1 MSNNEWNL
9 NKAENKGL
17 KKKKEKTILVGLIQ
31 QNQTEEQVKEYLDEL
46 EFLAMTAGAKT
57 VKRFTQKLQH
67 PHKSTFVGS
76 GKLEEIKEYIER
88 HEEITMVI
96 FDDDLTG
103 KQTNTIEEE
112 LKVKIID
119 RSSLILDIFASR
131 AQTAQAKTQVELAQM
146 QYLLPRLRGLWTH
159 LERQRGG
166 IGMRGPG
173 EKEIETDRRIIR
185 DKISQLKKSLVKID
199 QQNTTQRKNRG
210 QLIRVALVGY
220 TNAGKST
227 LMNLMSKSEVFAEDK
242 LFATLDTT
250 VRKVVFGTMPFLLS
264 DTVGFIRKLPHH
276 LVESFKSTLDE
287 VRESDVLLHVVDMA
301 HPQFEDH
308 IKTVNST
315 LKDLDVQE
323 KPTLLVF
330 NKIDLYRERYFD
342 DLLDDQTGKEIELEL
357 QENLKNEY
365 EHDNIFISAVTK
377 ENISTFRD
385 LLKKMVQEQYEIR
398 YPYQVKHW

>member
-1 MSNNEWNL
+1 MSDWNIGEQG
-9 NKAENKGL
+9 KKGL
-17 KKKKEKTILVGLIQ
+17 KKSTEQAVIIGLIHQ
-31 QNQTEEQVKEYLDEL
+31 DQSEEQVTEYLDEL
-46 EFLAMTAGAKT
+46 EFLAHTAGAETK
-57 VKRFTQKLQH
+57 KRFVQKLQH
-67 PHKSTFVGS
+67 PDRRTFVGS
-76 GKLEEIKEYIER
+76 GKLEEIREYIQKNEA
-88 HEEITMVI
+88 INLAI

-103 KQTNTIEEE
+103 KQVSIIEET

-131 AQTAQAKTQVELAQM
+131 AQTAQAKAQVELAQM

-185 DKISQLKKSLVKID
+185 DKISLLKKKLEKID
-199 QQNTTQRKNRG
+199 QQNLTRRKNRG

-220 TNAGKST
+220 TNVGKST
-227 LMNLMSKSEVFAEDK
+227 LMNILSKSEVFAENK

-250 VRKVVFGTMPFLLS
+250 VRKIVFGSMPFLLS

-287 VRESDVLLHVVDMA
+287 VRESDLLLHVVDMA
-301 HPQFEDH
+301 HPQYDDQ
-308 IKTVNST
+308 IKTVNAT
-315 LKDLDVQE
+315 LKELGVSE
-323 KPTLLVF
+323 KKCFMVF
-330 NKIDLYRERYFD
+330 NKIDLYRKRYFD
-342 DLLDDQTGKEIELEL
+342 DYVDKETKAEIEKEL
-357 QENLKNEY
+357 QGKLKNEF
-365 EHDNIFISAVTK
+365 EHDNVFISALTK
-377 ENISTFRD
+377 ENINVLREKLTT
-385 LLKKMVQEQYEIR
+385 LVKELYEIR

>member
-1 MSNNEWNL
+1 MAEWNVGKDKRPAL
-9 NKAENKGL
+9 L
-17 KKKKEKTILVGLIQ
+17 KEKEFAILVGVIRADQ
-31 QNQTEEQVKEYLDEL
+31 SEEQVKEYLDEL
-46 EFLAMTAGAKT
+46 EFLALTAGAT
-57 VKRFTQKLQH
+57 TLKRFTQKLQH
-67 PHKSTFVGS
+67 PNRRTFVGS
-76 GKLEEIKEYIER
+76 GKLEEIAQHIED
-88 HEEITMVI
+88 HEEINMVI

-103 KQTNTIEEE
+103 KQTSILEEE

-173 EKEIETDRRIIR
+173 EQEIETDRRIVR
-185 DKISQLKKSLVKID
+185 DKISKLKSNLEKID
-199 QQNTTQRKNRG
+199 RQAETRRKNRDAMV
-210 QLIRVALVGY
+210 RVALVGY
-220 TNAGKST
+220 TNVGKST
-227 LMNLMSKSEVFAEDK
+227 LMNVLSKSTVFAENK

-250 VRKVVFGTMPFLLS
+250 TRKVVLNRMPFLLS

-287 VRESDVLLHVVDMA
+287 VKESDLLLHVVDIS

-308 IKTVNST
+308 VKTVNRT
-315 LKDLDVQE
+315 LHDLGALE
-323 KPTLLVF
+323 IPTIFVF

-342 DLLDDQTGKEIELEL
+342 DLLEEDV
-357 QENLKNEY
+357 KNEILKELRSKMEQEY
-365 EHDNIFISAVTK
+365 EYDSIFISALNK
-377 ENISTFRD
+377 ENLDTLKV
-385 LLKKMVQEQYEIR
+385 LLYEKVNGQYENR
-398 YPYQVKHW
+398 YPYKTKYW